1 MISIHETCYNL
12 NREVSIIAGPSSSDL
27 ATRIARDLDA
37 ELVPVD
43 VRIFT
48 DGESKIKIGKTKK
61 KILYHST
68 IYISSNRSTSTAGI
82 DDDKEVY
89 RLQSNECLYRYSIL
103 GICSPG

>member
-1 MISIHETCYNL
+1 MISIHETSYNL

-48 DGESKIKIGKTKK
+48 DGESKIKIGNAKK
-61 KILYHST
+61 KYCIVVQST
-68 IYISSNRSTSTAGI
+68 YPPTDSTSAAGI